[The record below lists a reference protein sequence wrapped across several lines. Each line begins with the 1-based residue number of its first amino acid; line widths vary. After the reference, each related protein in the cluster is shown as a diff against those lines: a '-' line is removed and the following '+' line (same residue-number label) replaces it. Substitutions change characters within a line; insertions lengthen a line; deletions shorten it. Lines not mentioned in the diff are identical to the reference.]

1 MMQDMQK
8 YSNNLNLNL
17 KDLRVRKALGVLL
30 NLKFQLK
37 GSEEDAKMSSASS
50 GGSPKRKR
58 PAKSEWL
65 YLFIIAHF
73 V

>member
-1 MMQDMQK
+1 MMQNMQK
-8 YSNNLNLNL
+8 YSNNLSLNL
-17 KDLRVRKALGVLL
+17 KDLRVRKVLGVLL

-37 GSEEDAKMSSASS
+37 GPEEDVKMSSASS
-50 GGSPKRKR
+50 GGSLKRKR
-58 PAKSEWL
+58 SAESEWL